1 MVVWSDREKACLD
14 QFGYHLE
21 VAAGVDVRP
30 IHGHFVALEL
40 GAQHVDIRV
49 RGVAGTGVDATRERG
64 RIVR

>member
-1 MVVWSDREKACLD
+1 MVVWSDREKAGLD
-14 QFGYHLE
+14 QFSNHLE

-49 RGVAGTGVDATRERG
+49 RGVARKGVDATRERG